1 MKKIFTCIIVSLIIS
16 AMPIAIFAENVSDN
30 DVNLQ
35 ISQSE
40 NNETYVDSNDQS
52 FHKEFLDKEFERN
65 KWLMGL
71 TDVSNDDWF
80 APILPGVYDIMKGVT
95 ETEFAPNQPM
105 TRAMFATV
113 LYRLSGE
120 SVVGSAVIFQDVP
133 LGAWYKDAV
142 NWAAEN
148 NIVNGVGE
156 RMFEPNSN
164 ITREQIAVMLKK
176 FSEYKQYNL
185 VIRDTNLAEYSTF
198 LDVNSVSAWAED
210 SMKWAVQYGIIKGSN
225 IGLEPQKNAT
235 RAEVAQLMYNFIMSK

>member
-16 AMPIAIFAENVSDN
+16 AMPTAIFAENVSDN
-30 DVNLQ
+30 DVNSE
-35 ISQSE
+35 ISQSV
-40 NNETYVDSNDQS
+40 NSATPADSSDQQFQ
-52 FHKEFLDKEFERN
+52 FHKEFFDKEFERN

-80 APILPGVYDIMKGVT
+80 APILPGVYGIMKGVT

-120 SVVGSAVIFQDVP
+120 NVVGDTVIFQDVQQ
-133 LGAWYKDAV
+133 GAWYKDAV

-156 RMFEPNSN
+156 KIFEPNSN

-185 VIRDTNLAEYSTF
+185 VIRDTTLAEYSTF
-198 LDVNSVSAWAED
+198 SDVNSVSAWAED
-210 SMKWAVQYGIIKGSN
+210 YMKWAVKYGIINTKKTVN
-225 IGLEPQKNAT
+225 P
-235 RAEVAQLMYNFIMSK
+235 